1 MSDPTNVQP
10 RQEQAVQISPH
21 VWAIPLT
28 FSLTGPNGAAIPRLV
43 HAYIVS
49 GERERMLV
57 DCGTAGCLP
66 DVVAAIAAAGI
77 APEDIT
83 RLLATHEHAD
93 HMGSALP
100 LTQRYGWPVAAHT
113 AARRWLE
120 DAALQHRER
129 PLANFETLMAGSV
142 KVAQPL
148 NEGDVID
155 LGGCAARVLHTPGH
169 SVGSLSLV
177 IQQDGVV
184 ITADA
189 LISAV
194 AAPFYDDPAAVRTS
208 VEKLR
213 RELASGN
220 RMVSSHA
227 ATPSWV
233 AEQDLDETLALVGRM
248 EAATRQAQAEVD
260 AGDEDALTR
269 RALDLAGWTHQ
280 AVMPVTRIT
289 VRAHLAQL

>member
-1 MSDPTNVQP
+1 MSDPTNGQP
-10 RQEQAVQISPH
+10 HQGQAVQISPH

-28 FSLTGPNGAAIPRLV
+28 FYLTGPNGATILRLV
-43 HAYIVS
+43 HAYIVN

-66 DVVAAIAAAGI
+66 DVVAGIAAAGL
-77 APEDIT
+77 APEQIS

-93 HMGSALP
+93 HMGSALL
-100 LTQRYGWPVAAHT
+100 LTQRYGWPVVAHT

-120 DAALQHRER
+120 DAALQRSER
-129 PLANFETLMAGSV
+129 PLLNFETLMAGSV
-142 KVAQPL
+142 TVAQPL
-148 NEGDVID
+148 NEGDMID
-155 LGGCAARVLHTPGH
+155 LGGCGARVLHTPGH
-169 SVGSLSLV
+169 SVGSLSLA
-177 IQQDGVV
+177 IQPDGVI

-194 AAPFYDDPAAVRTS
+194 AAPFYDDPAAVRAS

-213 RELASGN
+213 RELAGGN

-233 AEQDLDETLALVGRM
+233 TEQALDETVALVGRM
-248 EAATRQAQAEVD
+248 EAAVRQAQSEVG

-269 RALDLAGWTHQ
+269 RALDLAGWEHL
-280 AVMPVTRIT
+280 AVMPITRIT
-289 VRAHLAQL
+289 VRAHLA

>member
-1 MSDPTNVQP
+1 MSDLTNVQP
-10 RQEQAVQISPH
+10 RQGQAVQISPH

-28 FSLTGPNGAAIPRLV
+28 FYLTGPNGAAIPRLV
-43 HAYIVS
+43 HAYIIS
-49 GERERMLV
+49 GERERVLV
-57 DCGTAGCLP
+57 DCGPAGCLP
-66 DVVAAIAAAGI
+66 DVMAGIAAAGLG
-77 APEDIT
+77 PEHIH

-93 HMGSALP
+93 HMGSALR
-100 LTQRYGWPVAAHT
+100 LTQQYNWPIAAHT

-120 DAALQHRER
+120 DAPLQYRER
-129 PLANFETLMAGSV
+129 PLPNFETLMAGSV
-142 KVAQPL
+142 TVAQPL

-177 IQQDGVV
+177 IQPDGVI

-194 AAPFYDDPAAVRTS
+194 GAPFYDDPAAVRAS

-213 RELASGN
+213 RELAGGSQ
-220 RMVSSHA
+220 MVSSHA

-233 AEQDLDETLALVGRM
+233 TAQALDDTLALVGRM
-248 EAATRQAQAEVD
+248 ETAARQAQAEVG
-260 AGDEDALTR
+260 AGDENALTR

-280 AVMPVTRIT
+280 AVMPITRIT